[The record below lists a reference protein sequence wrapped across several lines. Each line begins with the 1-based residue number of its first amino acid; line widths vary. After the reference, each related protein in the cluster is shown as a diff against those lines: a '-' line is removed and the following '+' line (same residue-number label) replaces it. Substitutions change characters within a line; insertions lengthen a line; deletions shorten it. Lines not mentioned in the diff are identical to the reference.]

1 MSDHSKSSGF
11 YCPAFDGL
19 RCLLLL
25 SILEFHYGLGRV
37 ALEKIWWMSFALP
50 CFFVL
55 SGYLISH
62 ILYDYRERMSR
73 GQTLKAFYVRR
84 ALRILPAFYA
94 VLLVAHL
101 VGGVPYLGWQL
112 AYVFNFKLF
121 ALSDPF
127 NRQAFYEFMGH
138 VDFNGAHLW
147 SMAVE
152 EQFYVLYPLFVLL
165 LPRRSQGWLLALG
178 IAVSAALRLYLLDQH
193 PHTCYG
199 VLTPVAGEFILWG
212 CLVAWLESRDLLKG
226 WNGTTCFYAGLA
238 FFALLVVTQGDVE
251 NFLFAQWKPPANMT
265 FFGLALALVVFGLR
279 HSPDQWYS
287 RLLMQRPLRAVGKI
301 AYGAYLLHPFLNPMV
316 DAVLVLL
323 PWLAMIPGMPR
334 ALLGPVFAIGA
345 AALMW
350 VSFEGPLNRLRDRV
364 SPLPQNRASEA
375 EANSGN
381 RSGEPTLPQ

>member
-1 MSDHSKSSGF
+1 M
-11 YCPAFDGL
+11 
-19 RCLLLL
+19 LLL

-94 VLLVAHL
+94 VLLGAHL

-178 IAVSAALRLYLLDQH
+178 IAASAACRLYLIDQH

-226 WNGTTCFYAGLA
+226 WSPTTCFYSGLV

-279 HSPDQWYS
+279 HSDDQWYC
-287 RLLMQRPLRAVGKI
+287 RLLVQRPLRAVGKI
-301 AYGAYLLHPFLNPMV
+301 AYGAYLLHPFLNPVV
-316 DAVLVLL
+316 DAVLAVL
-323 PWLAMIPGMPR
+323 PWLAVIPGMPR

-350 VSFEGPLNRLRDRV
+350 VSFEGPLNRMRDRV
-364 SPLPQNRASEA
+364 SPLPQNRASEL
-375 EANSGN
+375 EAKSGN
-381 RSGEPTLPQ
+381 RSGEPTPAQ

>member
-1 MSDHSKSSGF
+1 MSDDAKSSGF

-62 ILYDYRERMSR
+62 ILYDYRDRMSR

-94 VLLVAHL
+94 VLLAAHL
-101 VGGVPYLGWQL
+101 VGTVPYLGWQA

-121 ALSDPF
+121 ALSNPF
-127 NRQAFYEFMGH
+127 HRQAFYEFMGH

-152 EQFYVLYPLFVLL
+152 EQFYLLYPLFVLTM
-165 LPRRSQGWLLALG
+165 PRRLQGLLLGVG
-178 IAVSAALRLYLLDQH
+178 IAASAGLRLYLIDQH

-199 VLTPVAGEFILWG
+199 VLTPVAGEPEESQ
-212 CLVAWLESRDLLKG
+212 LVS
-226 WNGTTCFYAGLA
+226 NAGRE
-238 FFALLVVTQGDVE
+238 ALLLMKV
-251 NFLFAQWKPPANMT
+251 
-265 FFGLALALVVFGLR
+265 ALGR
-279 HSPDQWYS
+279 
-287 RLLMQRPLRAVGKI
+287 R
-301 AYGAYLLHPFLNPMV
+301 
-316 DAVLVLL
+316 
-323 PWLAMIPGMPR
+323 
-334 ALLGPVFAIGA
+334 
-345 AALMW
+345 
-350 VSFEGPLNRLRDRV
+350 
-364 SPLPQNRASEA
+364 
-375 EANSGN
+375 
-381 RSGEPTLPQ
+381 